1 MATHYTIS
9 YQVVSPVDT
18 ISVLYKINS
27 DSTYTQL
34 SSVSGASFPYF
45 ASDTLTIP
53 PDNEHVVYN
62 VIVESICDAVPDPIV
77 TIGGI
82 RYLYQA
88 IPSPVTITL
97 GTFGGNPAI
106 DVAFTALCNSS
117 GDSVKEYKCTFHEQG
132 NPAPAIEITIPIAT
146 VIADPG
152 FPNYSFQIT
161 SVDGIVSGTTYDITF
176 QTILEFKYDVDVSVD
191 PLGYIMVEQGT
202 LPISTATINT

>member
-1 MATHYTIS
+1 MPINYTIQ
-9 YQVVSPVDT
+9 YQIVSPVDGDN
-18 ISVLYKINS
+18 VKYKINS
-27 DSTYTQL
+27 DTTYTIL
-34 SSVSGASFPYF
+34 TSSGPGGAFPYF
-45 ASDTLTIP
+45 ASATLTV
-53 PDNEHVVYN
+53 PDGNEHVVYN
-62 VIVESICDAVPDPIV
+62 IIVESICDGVPQF
-77 TIGGI
+77 GEI

-88 IPSPVTITL
+88 IPSPVTIGL

-106 DVAFTALCNSS
+106 DVAFTALCNSA

-132 NPAPAIEITIPIAT
+132 NPAPPIEITIPIAT

-161 SVDGIVSGTTYDITF
+161 SIDGIVSGTTYDVTF

-202 LPISTATINT
+202 LPISTGTVNT